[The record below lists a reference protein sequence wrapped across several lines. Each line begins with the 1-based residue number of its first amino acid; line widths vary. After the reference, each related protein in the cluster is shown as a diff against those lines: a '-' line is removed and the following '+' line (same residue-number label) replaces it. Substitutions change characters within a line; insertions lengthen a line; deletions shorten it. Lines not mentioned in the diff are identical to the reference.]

1 MIDDVKESINDFY
14 TQLDDFI
21 YKCKLFMDEYDTKT
35 SSENKNVNKLIEEMK
50 SMIVRGTS
58 SE

>member
-1 MIDDVKESINDFY
+1 MINDVKEDITDFY
-14 TQLDDFI
+14 NQLDDFI
-21 YKCKLFMDEYDTKT
+21 YKCKLFMDEYNSKT
-35 SSENKNVNKLIEEMK
+35 SSKNKNINKLIEEMK

>member
-1 MIDDVKESINDFY
+1 MIDDVKEDITDFY

-35 SSENKNVNKLIEEMK
+35 SGENKNINKLIEEMK